1 MFDDGGV
8 DDDNT
13 LFYLHQLVQTQG
25 FLLLSSH
32 NFWILSLLS
41 EKPNP
46 GVISFLAHNGT

>member
-13 LFYLHQLVQTQG
+13 LFYLHQLVQTRR

-46 GVISFLAHNGT
+46 GVISFLAHNVT